1 MTQAF
6 KRVVANGGASGID
19 GMKASELQSYLNG
32 AWEFLKADIL
42 TGKYEPSAVRR
53 VEIPKPNG
61 GVRLLG
67 IPTVLDR
74 LLQQAIAQELQ
85 VLWEATFSDHHLCT
99 SVPSLTLD
107 VRSDSGE
114 SRNCGSQT
122 PSLRSAQ

>member
-6 KRVVANGGASGID
+6 HRVVSNGGASGID

-32 AWEFLKADIL
+32 AWVFLKAEIL
-42 TGKYEPSAVRR
+42 EGKYEPKAVRR

-85 VLWEATFSDHHLCT
+85 DLCT
-99 SVPSLTLD
+99 FVPSLTLD
-107 VRSDSGE
+107 VRSVSGE
-114 SRNCGSQT
+114 IRNCG
-122 PSLRSAQ
+122 R